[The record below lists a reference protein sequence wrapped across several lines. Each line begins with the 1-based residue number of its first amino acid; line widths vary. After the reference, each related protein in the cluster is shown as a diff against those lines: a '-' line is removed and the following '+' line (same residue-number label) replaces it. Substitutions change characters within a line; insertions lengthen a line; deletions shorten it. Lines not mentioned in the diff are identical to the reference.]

1 MAGGFERH
9 KRHKRRSSGGHAAIF
24 GLAIGL
30 ACLPAWA
37 QQPPLVAAIE
47 AAYLTKFPPFVD
59 WPDGREERTALTL
72 CILDD
77 DQVFDLTETAAKKI
91 LPPAHTEIVRR
102 LESPARILGC
112 DMLFIGP
119 AGTGTGAILAAG
131 ANEPMLT
138 ITAEESEGRK
148 GIINFVVKDDR
159 LRFEIDDAEAA
170 RRGLRISS
178 KLLSLAV
185 SVKERT
191 QRNPPP

>member
-1 MAGGFERH
+1 VAGGIERR
-9 KRHKRRSSGGHAAIF
+9 KKSSSAGHAAVLS
-24 GLAIGL
+24 LAISL
-30 ACLPAWA
+30 ACAPAWA

-59 WPDGREERTALTL
+59 WPDGREERTSLTL
-72 CILDD
+72 CVLDD
-77 DQVFDLTETAAKKI
+77 DQVSELAETAAKKI

-102 LESPARILGC
+102 LESPTRIEGC
-112 DMLFIGP
+112 DILFIGP
-119 AGTGTGAILAAG
+119 ATGTGIGPVLDAA
-131 ANEPMLT
+131 ASKPVLT
-138 ITAEESEGRK
+138 ITAGEPEGRK

-170 RRGLRISS
+170 RHALRISS

-185 SVKERT
+185 SVKERM

>member
-1 MAGGFERH
+1 MAGGFERR
-9 KRHKRRSSGGHAAIF
+9 KTRSSGGRAVVL
-24 GLAIGL
+24 GLTLSL
-30 ACLPAWA
+30 ACVPAWA

-59 WPDGREERTALTL
+59 WPDGREERKPLTL
-72 CILDD
+72 CVLDD
-77 DQVFDLTETAAKKI
+77 DQVFDLAEIAAKKI

-102 LESPARILGC
+102 LSSPARIQGC

-119 AGTGTGAILAAG
+119 AVANGSSAVLAAG
-131 ANEPMLT
+131 ANEPVLT
-138 ITAEESEGRK
+138 ITAEEPEGRK

-170 RRGLRISS
+170 RHGLRISS

-185 SVKERT
+185 SVKERM